1 MPPSRPEQ
9 SGKRART
16 LIARMLRIV
25 VSVSLIGYVLTLI
38 DLPRVLDRLAGVRMI
53 VLIVVL
59 LLQLVQMGLSTL
71 KWKLILA
78 ADGVARPFGPL
89 LVVYLKG
96 NFLSL
101 FLPTSFGGDVYR
113 IYSVHRS
120 GGGLARSTSSVL
132 FDRITGLFAL
142 VSIALVAYAF
152 LPSHPYLGPMAAVYL
167 AGIGGFLG
175 ATSESA
181 GRISDRIA
189 SPLLRRLA
197 SPLRSFSV
205 YRRDPAMLAAAITIA
220 LLFQLN
226 IVMINK
232 LYCVALGIHMS
243 LGHLLVIVPLIYLTE
258 VLPISINGIGVRDSA
273 YVFFFVLLG
282 FASDEGLALALLVL
296 LMRYVFGL
304 IGGSLLLVESVR
316 ARNPRGTDL

>member
-1 MPPSRPEQ
+1 
-9 SGKRART
+9 
-16 LIARMLRIV
+16 
-25 VSVSLIGYVLTLI
+25 
-38 DLPRVLDRLAGVRMI
+38 
-53 VLIVVL
+53 
-59 LLQLVQMGLSTL
+59 
-71 KWKLILA
+71 
-78 ADGVARPFGPL
+78 
-89 LVVYLKG
+89 
-96 NFLSL
+96 
-101 FLPTSFGGDVYR
+101 
-113 IYSVHRS
+113 
-120 GGGLARSTSSVL
+120 
-132 FDRITGLFAL
+132 
-142 VSIALVAYAF
+142 
-152 LPSHPYLGPMAAVYL
+152 MAAVYL